1 MNIKLIFDINFYF
14 MKKTKSKIVGVAKQ
28 VLSEKTIS
36 VVKEHKADVKLSGT
50 NEYAKAKYSSK
61 NEKQK
66 LIFTSG
72 KDLLQYSIVVRPYIL
87 RKHRIKNNFELDIL
101 LYLFPIQYFSRR
113 DFKVLPTINEG
124 YHLTTLIDLNY
135 IEVVVH
141 HHKGANSNLYGLTER
156 AKKIVKDYYEYL
168 SGEKTVNPSSYTNP
182 FADSDASKV
191 DGLRQKLLNKLTRQ
205 TKTQPSLFRKSL
217 YDF

>member
-1 MNIKLIFDINFYF
+1 MN
-14 MKKTKSKIVGVAKQ
+14 KTRSKIVGVARE

-36 VVKEHKADVKLSGT
+36 VVEEHRNDIKTSTKS
-50 NEYAKAKYSSK
+50 EYAKAKYSQK

-72 KDLLQYSIVVRPYIL
+72 RDLLQFNIVVRPYIL
-87 RKHRIKNNFELDIL
+87 RKHRIKNNIELDIL
-101 LYLFPIQYFSRR
+101 LYLFPIQYFTRR
-113 DFKVLPTINEG
+113 DFKVLPTVNEG
-124 YHLTTLIDLNY
+124 YHLNTLIDLNY

-141 HHKGANSNLYGLTER
+141 HHSGATSNIYGLTDR
-156 AKKIVKDYYEYL
+156 AKKIVKEYYEYL

-182 FADSDASKV
+182 FADNEANKV